1 MKISSR
7 LAVAGLIFSGV
18 MVAGVLS
25 EGMVRLYAKVNL
37 TFGDELRRWDPMAIL
52 IEPHGERGYRQ
63 RPNKEFS
70 YWDGTVAHSNGQGFR
85 GPEVAIPKPGG
96 TYRIILLGGSTT
108 HGWRVDDNET
118 IDAFLRDILPASL
131 PQWRIEVVNLA
142 FDGYD
147 SYQVYERLVT
157 DGLAMEPDLIIVNT
171 GVNDV
176 RNARYPDLVD
186 RDLRTMIWEADLAR
200 LREER
205 LRGGPSLETRLK
217 HHLMVLRLPGMIR
230 QSVMSPA
237 PGHASKPIVPNPE
250 ALAYFSAN
258 LARIQAAAAQ
268 ADVPVLYSTAPSALL
283 TRFLP
288 TDENAVSYWIVNAE
302 TTQAY
307 RDKLSERLQQFVATQ
322 AAAGYLVAYVP
333 HQLEPEMFL
342 DDCHL
347 NPAGNREMA
356 LDFADA
362 ITSLLRYDNA
372 GAG

>member
-1 MKISSR
+1 MKVRSR

-25 EGMVRLYAKVNL
+25 EGIVRLYANANPTV
-37 TFGDELRRWDPMAIL
+37 GEQLRRRDPMAIL
-52 IEPHGERGYRQ
+52 IEPHGDRGYRQ
-63 RPNKEFS
+63 RPNKDFR
-70 YWDGTVAHSNGQGFR
+70 YRNGTVAHSNGQGFR

-108 HGWRVDDNET
+108 HGWQVDDDET
-118 IDAFLRDILPASL
+118 IDAFLREVLRASL

-157 DGLAMEPDLIIVNT
+157 DGLAMEPDLIVVNT

-176 RNARYPDLVD
+176 RNARFRDLED
-186 RDLRTMIWEADLAR
+186 RDLRTMIWETDLVR

-217 HHLMVLRLPGMIR
+217 HHLLVLRLAGMIR
-230 QSVMSPA
+230 RSVMLPS
-237 PGHASKPIVPNPE
+237 PGHAPRPIVPNPE
-250 ALAYFSAN
+250 ALEYFSAN
-258 LARIQAAAAQ
+258 LARIQAAAAR

-283 TRFLP
+283 TRFSP
-288 TDENAVSYWIVNAE
+288 TDQSTVAYWIVNAA

-307 RDKLSERLQQFVATQ
+307 RDRLSERLRQFVDTQ
-322 AAAGYLVAYVP
+322 AKAGYPVAYVP
-333 HQLEPEMFL
+333 HQLEPDMFL

-347 NPAGNREMA
+347 NSAGNREMA
-356 LDFADA
+356 LDFAAA
-362 ITSLLRYDNA
+362 ITPFLSGDIPS
-372 GAG
+372 